1 MVRAF
6 CFTPAV
12 VLSRRC
18 LPVLLGLA
26 LLAGCGGEEE
36 PEPEPA
42 AKALPGSP
50 PEVEASLLTVDE
62 LGDGWVDLGPTP
74 FEERG
79 FGGCPATNVLT
90 AEQDEQRVG
99 EAQTYYSQGEPPA
112 PTVFFE
118 SVSLWGSS
126 AVAAERLAVFA
137 TASAQCVGVRQE
149 LLDGRPAIATFTDR
163 AAPQLGDEAV
173 ALTVELQ
180 PEDGPDL
187 FLDMVAVRVG
197 EVIVF
202 TNGERYADEPEAGL
216 DPSQLDELSAEAV
229 AKVEQ
234 TLPT

>member
-1 MVRAF
+1 MLV
-6 CFTPAV
+6 
-12 VLSRRC
+12 
-18 LPVLLGLA
+18 LA

-36 PEPEPA
+36 PEPERV
-42 AKALPGSP
+42 AKALPGTP
-50 PEVEASLLTVDE
+50 PEVEASLSTVDE

-74 FEERG
+74 FKERG
-79 FGGCPATNVLT
+79 FDGCPSANVLT

-149 LLDGRPAIATFTDR
+149 LDGRPATATFTDR

-197 EVIVF
+197 EAIVF
-202 TNGERYADEPEAGL
+202 TNGERYEDEPEAGL
-216 DPSQLDELSAEAV
+216 DPSQLDELTAEAV
-229 AKVEQ
+229 AKAEQ
-234 TLPT
+234 TLPS